1 MIVAREK
8 EIGMVK
14 IHVRGEHR
22 RTRQH
27 FGCYLPGEVFEA
39 CTQTDS

>member
-14 IHVRGEHR
+14 IHVRGEHQ

-27 FGCYLPGEVFEA
+27 FGCYLTGEVFEA